1 MGNLL
6 VTPAIRLCLVLT
18 AALLAACASTP
29 PTPDVDYKH
38 DYDFSRIKTFSY
50 LSNSGSASGNSARA
64 FMSDMQINRI
74 NDAIVDTMEI
84 KGYKFVEDAF
94 QADVLVT
101 WHLVAQDRQKVST
114 IPSGPSYGG
123 YYGRGRYGG
132 YNRSA
137 MYNCWN
143 CGGTEVRVTNYTE
156 GTFIVDI
163 VDPKLDQSVWR
174 AVIQS
179 RMKKEPTQD
188 QQVVNEAAGRIF
200 ASFPPM

>member
-1 MGNLL
+1 MRNLL
-6 VTPAIRLCLVLT
+6 ATPAIRLCLVFT

-50 LSNSGSASGNSARA
+50 LSNSGGASGNSARA
-64 FMSDMQINRI
+64 FMSDMEMNRI

-94 QADVLVT
+94 QADVLIS
-101 WHLVAQDRQKVST
+101 WHLVAQDKQKVST

-123 YYGRGRYGG
+123 YGGGYGG
-132 YNRSA
+132 YGRRA
-137 MYNCWN
+137 HYNCWN
-143 CGGTEVRVTNYTE
+143 CGGSEVRVSNYTE

-163 VDPKLDQSVWR
+163 IDPQLDQSVWR

-179 RMKKEPTQD
+179 KLKKEPTQD
-188 QQVVNEAAGRIF
+188 QQAVNEAAGRIF
-200 ASFPPM
+200 ASFPPF